1 MINMNT
7 LKKSSAIIS
16 RNLLIAFVVYFL
28 FYSFVKN
35 ANNLAFF
42 CTKFIVYFH
51 FICLNFHY
59 RKIMKICGDDMQTS
73 PQSNDKIYDLA
84 VIGGGINGVG
94 IAADASGRGLSVFL
108 CEKDDLASH
117 TSSASS
123 KLIHG
128 GLRYLE
134 HKEFRLVR
142 EALAEREVLL
152 AKAPHIIRPM
162 RFIMP
167 HRPHLRPAWLIR
179 TGLFFYDHLG
189 KREKLLGSNNVYFK
203 EDSPLN
209 SAITRGFEYSDCAVD
224 DSRLVVLN
232 AMHAR
237 EKGADVV
244 TRTRCLS
251 AQRDGQYWLVDL
263 ENEHGQFQIKAKA
276 LVNAAGPWVAQFI
289 KQDLQLKSPYGIR
302 LIQGSHII
310 VPKLYECDKAFIM
323 QNDDRR
329 IVFAIPYLDQYTMIG
344 TTDREYQGD
353 PAQVKITQEE
363 IDYLIEVSNAHF
375 KKQLTQQDIIWTFA
389 GVRPL
394 CDDESDNPSA
404 ITRDYTLAL
413 SKGEKGQAPLL
424 SVFGGKL
431 TTYRKLAESAMQQ
444 LKAFFPEMQGS
455 WTATEALPGGENMH
469 SVEQLIQEIRAQI
482 TDAPEALAK
491 RWASTYGSRIWNI
504 LGEITSVDQLGKHF
518 GQGLYAKEV
527 DYLSRFEWVT
537 STQDVL
543 WRRSKLGLSFMPSE
557 ELALDAYLA
566 AKQQSPHAA

>member
-1 MINMNT
+1 
-7 LKKSSAIIS
+7 
-16 RNLLIAFVVYFL
+16 
-28 FYSFVKN
+28 
-35 ANNLAFF
+35 
-42 CTKFIVYFH
+42 
-51 FICLNFHY
+51 
-59 RKIMKICGDDMQTS
+59 MQTS

-203 EDSPLN
+203 EDSPLKA
-209 SAITRGFEYSDCAVD
+209 AITRGFEYSDCAVD

-251 AQRDGQYWLVDL
+251 AQREGQYWVVDL
-263 ENEHGQFQIKAKA
+263 ENEKGQFQIKAKA

-310 VPKLYECDKAFIM
+310 VPKLYEGDKAFIM

-363 IDYLIEVSNAHF
+363 TDYLIKVSNEHF
-375 KKQLTQQDIIWTFA
+375 KTQLTQADIISTFA

-413 SKGEKGQAPLL
+413 SKESDNQAPLL

-444 LKAFFPEMQGS
+444 LKAFFPEMKES
-455 WTATEALPGGENMH
+455 WTATEALPGGENME
-469 SVEQLIQEIRAQI
+469 SVEQLILEIRAQV
-482 TDAPEALAK
+482 TDASEALAK
-491 RWASTYGSRIWNI
+491 RWTSAYGSRIWNI
-504 LGEITSVDQLGKHF
+504 LGEVSSVEQLGQHF
-518 GQGLYAKEV
+518 GQGLYAREV
-527 DYLSRFEWVT
+527 DYLCRFEWVT
-537 STQDVL
+537 NSQDIL
-543 WRRSKLGLSFMPSE
+543 WRRSKLGLNFAQSE
-557 ELALDAYLA
+557 VESLEAYLA
-566 AKQQSPHAA
+566 NKPNTTVAA

>member
-1 MINMNT
+1 
-7 LKKSSAIIS
+7 
-16 RNLLIAFVVYFL
+16 
-28 FYSFVKN
+28 
-35 ANNLAFF
+35 
-42 CTKFIVYFH
+42 
-51 FICLNFHY
+51 
-59 RKIMKICGDDMQTS
+59 MQTS
-73 PQSNDKIYDLA
+73 PLSKDKIYDIA

-94 IAADASGRGLSVFL
+94 IAADAAGRGLSVFL

-203 EDSPLN
+203 DDSPLN

-251 AQRDGQYWLVDL
+251 AQRVEGYWVVEL
-263 ENEHGQFQIKAKA
+263 ENAQGSFKIKAKA

-302 LIQGSHII
+302 LIQGSHIV
-310 VPKLYECDKAFIM
+310 VPKLYEGDKAFIM

-353 PAQVKITQEE
+353 PSKVQITQAET
-363 IDYLIEVSNAHF
+363 DYLLEVSNAHF
-375 KKQLTQQDIIWTFA
+375 KKQLTQADIIWTFA

-413 SKGEKGQAPLL
+413 SQETHDQAPLL

-431 TTYRKLAESAMQQ
+431 TTYRKLAESAMHQ
-444 LKAFFPEMQGS
+444 LNPFFPEMKES
-455 WTATEALPGGENMH
+455 WTASEALPGGENMA
-469 SVEQLIQEIRAQI
+469 SAEQLANEIRAQI
-482 TDAPEALAK
+482 TDVSESLAK
-491 RWASTYGSRIWNI
+491 RWATSYGSRIWNI
-504 LGEITSVDQLGKHF
+504 LGESVSIDQLGLGF
-518 GQGLYAKEV
+518 GHGLFAKEV
-527 DYLSRFEWVT
+527 DYLCRFEWATT
-537 STQDVL
+537 SEDIL
-543 WRRSKLGLSFMPSE
+543 WRRSKLGLVFAQNE
-557 ELALDAYLA
+557 IDRLDAYLSNKPNHTVA
-566 AKQQSPHAA
+566 A

>member
-1 MINMNT
+1 
-7 LKKSSAIIS
+7 
-16 RNLLIAFVVYFL
+16 
-28 FYSFVKN
+28 
-35 ANNLAFF
+35 
-42 CTKFIVYFH
+42 
-51 FICLNFHY
+51 
-59 RKIMKICGDDMQTS
+59 MQTS
-73 PQSNDKIYDLA
+73 PQTNERIYDLA

-224 DSRLVVLN
+224 DARLVVLN

-237 EKGADVV
+237 EKGAEVV

-251 AQRDGQYWLVDL
+251 AQREGQYWVVDL
-263 ENEHGQFQIKAKA
+263 ENAQGQFQIKAKV

-289 KQDLQLKSPYGIR
+289 KQDLQLQSPYGIR

-310 VPKLYECDKAFIM
+310 VPKLYEGDKAFIM

-344 TTDREYQGD
+344 TTDHEYQGD

-375 KKQLTQQDIIWTFA
+375 KKQLTQADIVSTFA

-413 SKGEKGQAPLL
+413 SKEADDQAPLL

-444 LKAFFPEMQGS
+444 LKAFFPEMQES
-455 WTATEALPGGENMH
+455 WTATEALPGGENMQ
-469 SVEQLIQEIRAQI
+469 SVAQLIQEIRAQI
-482 TDAPEALAK
+482 TDASDALAK
-491 RWASTYGSRIWNI
+491 RWTCAYGSRVWNF
-504 LGEITSVDQLGKHF
+504 LGEVTSVEQLGQHF
-518 GQGLYAKEV
+518 GQGLYVKEV
-527 DYLSRFEWVT
+527 DYLCTAEWVT
-537 STQDVL
+537 TSQDVL
-543 WRRSKLGLSFMPSE
+543 WRRSKLGLSFTQKE
-557 ELALDAYLA
+557 TEALDAYLTVKTHSNEA
-566 AKQQSPHAA
+566 A

>member
-1 MINMNT
+1 
-7 LKKSSAIIS
+7 
-16 RNLLIAFVVYFL
+16 
-28 FYSFVKN
+28 
-35 ANNLAFF
+35 
-42 CTKFIVYFH
+42 
-51 FICLNFHY
+51 
-59 RKIMKICGDDMQTS
+59 MQTS
-73 PQSNDKIYDLA
+73 PLLKDKIYDIA

-94 IAADASGRGLSVFL
+94 IAADAAGRGLSVFL

-203 EDSPLN
+203 DDSPLN

-251 AQRDGQYWLVDL
+251 AQRVEGYWVVEL
-263 ENEHGQFQIKAKA
+263 ENAQGSFKIKAKA

-289 KQDLQLKSPYGIR
+289 KQDLELKSPYGIR
-302 LIQGSHII
+302 LIQGSHIV
-310 VPKLYECDKAFIM
+310 VPKLYEGDKAFIM

-353 PAQVKITQEE
+353 PSKVQITQAET
-363 IDYLIEVSNAHF
+363 DYLLEVSNAHF
-375 KKQLTQQDIIWTFA
+375 KKQLTQADIIWTFA

-413 SKGEKGQAPLL
+413 SQETHDQAPLL

-444 LKAFFPEMQGS
+444 LKAFFPEMKGS
-455 WTATEALPGGENMH
+455 WTATEALPGGENME
-469 SVEQLIQEIRAQI
+469 SVEQLMREIRAQV
-482 TDAPEALAK
+482 TDASEDLVK
-491 RWASTYGSRIWNI
+491 RWASAYGSRIWNI
-504 LGEITSVDQLGKHF
+504 LGEKSSVEQLGQHF
-518 GQGLYAKEV
+518 GQGLYAREV
-527 DYLSRFEWVT
+527 DYLCTAEWVT
-537 STQDVL
+537 TSQDVL
-543 WRRSKLGLSFMPSE
+543 WRRSKLGLSFTQKESE
-557 ELALDAYLA
+557 ALDAYLIVKIHSNEA
-566 AKQQSPHAA
+566 A

>member
-1 MINMNT
+1 
-7 LKKSSAIIS
+7 
-16 RNLLIAFVVYFL
+16 
-28 FYSFVKN
+28 
-35 ANNLAFF
+35 
-42 CTKFIVYFH
+42 
-51 FICLNFHY
+51 
-59 RKIMKICGDDMQTS
+59 MQTS
-73 PQSNDKIYDLA
+73 PLLKDKIYDIA

-94 IAADASGRGLSVFL
+94 IAADAAGRGLSVFL

-203 EDSPLN
+203 DDSPLN

-251 AQRDGQYWLVDL
+251 AQRVEGYWVVEL
-263 ENEHGQFQIKAKA
+263 ENAQGSFKIKAKA

-302 LIQGSHII
+302 LIQGSHIV
-310 VPKLYECDKAFIM
+310 VPKLYEGDKAFIM

-353 PAQVKITQEE
+353 PSKVQITQAET
-363 IDYLIEVSNAHF
+363 DYLLEVSNAHF
-375 KKQLTQQDIIWTFA
+375 KKQLTQADIIWTFA

-413 SKGEKGQAPLL
+413 SQETHDQAPLL

-444 LKAFFPEMQGS
+444 LIAFFPEMKGS
-455 WTATEALPGGENMH
+455 WTATEALPGGENMA
-469 SVEQLIQEIRAQI
+469 SAEQLVNEIRAQI
-482 TDAPEALAK
+482 TDVSESLAK
-491 RWASTYGSRIWNI
+491 RWATSYGSRIWNI
-504 LGEITSVDQLGKHF
+504 LGEAVSIDQLGLSF
-518 GQGLYAKEV
+518 GHGLFAKEV
-527 DYLSRFEWVT
+527 DYLCRFEWVT
-537 STQDVL
+537 TSEDIL
-543 WRRSKLGLSFMPSE
+543 WRRSKLGLVFAQNE
-557 ELALDAYLA
+557 IDRLDAYLSNKPNHTVA
-566 AKQQSPHAA
+566 A

>member
-1 MINMNT
+1 
-7 LKKSSAIIS
+7 
-16 RNLLIAFVVYFL
+16 
-28 FYSFVKN
+28 
-35 ANNLAFF
+35 
-42 CTKFIVYFH
+42 
-51 FICLNFHY
+51 
-59 RKIMKICGDDMQTS
+59 MQTS
-73 PQSNDKIYDLA
+73 PLLKDKIYDIA

-94 IAADASGRGLSVFL
+94 IAADAAGRGLSVFL

-203 EDSPLN
+203 DDSPLN

-251 AQRDGQYWLVDL
+251 AQRVEGYWVVEL
-263 ENEHGQFQIKAKA
+263 ENAQGSFKIKAKA

-302 LIQGSHII
+302 LIQGSHIV
-310 VPKLYECDKAFIM
+310 VPKLYEGDKAFIM

-353 PAQVKITQEE
+353 PSKVQITQAET
-363 IDYLIEVSNAHF
+363 DYLLEVSNAHF
-375 KKQLTQQDIIWTFA
+375 KKQLTQADIIWTFA

-413 SKGEKGQAPLL
+413 SQETHDQAPLL

-444 LKAFFPEMQGS
+444 LKAFFPEMKGS
-455 WTATEALPGGENMH
+455 WTATEALPGGENMA
-469 SVEQLIQEIRAQI
+469 SAEQLVNEIRAQI
-482 TDAPEALAK
+482 TDVSESLAK
-491 RWASTYGSRIWNI
+491 RWATSYGSRIWNI
-504 LGEITSVDQLGKHF
+504 LGEAVSIDQLGLSF
-518 GQGLYAKEV
+518 GHGLFAKEV
-527 DYLSRFEWVT
+527 DYLCRFEWATT
-537 STQDVL
+537 SEDIL
-543 WRRSKLGLSFMPSE
+543 WRRSKLGLVFAQNE
-557 ELALDAYLA
+557 IDRLDAYLSNKPNHTVA
-566 AKQQSPHAA
+566 A

>member
-1 MINMNT
+1 
-7 LKKSSAIIS
+7 
-16 RNLLIAFVVYFL
+16 
-28 FYSFVKN
+28 
-35 ANNLAFF
+35 
-42 CTKFIVYFH
+42 
-51 FICLNFHY
+51 
-59 RKIMKICGDDMQTS
+59 MQTS
-73 PQSNDKIYDLA
+73 PLLKDKIYDIA

-94 IAADASGRGLSVFL
+94 IAADAAGRGLSVFL

-203 EDSPLN
+203 DDSPLN

-251 AQRDGQYWLVDL
+251 AQRVEGYWVVEL
-263 ENEHGQFQIKAKA
+263 ENAQGSFKIKAKA

-289 KQDLQLKSPYGIR
+289 KRDLELKSPYGIR
-302 LIQGSHII
+302 LIQGSHIV
-310 VPKLYECDKAFIM
+310 VPKLYEGDKAFIM

-329 IVFAIPYLDQYTMIG
+329 IVFAIPYLEQYTMIG

-353 PAQVKITQEE
+353 PSKVQITQAET
-363 IDYLIEVSNAHF
+363 DYLLEVSNAHF
-375 KKQLTQQDIIWTFA
+375 KKQLTQADIIWTFA

-413 SKGEKGQAPLL
+413 SQETHDQAPLL

-444 LKAFFPEMQGS
+444 LKAFFPEMKGS
-455 WTATEALPGGENMH
+455 WTATEALPGGENMA
-469 SVEQLIQEIRAQI
+469 SAEQLVNEIRAQI
-482 TDAPEALAK
+482 TDVSESLAK
-491 RWASTYGSRIWNI
+491 RWATSYGSRIWNI
-504 LGEITSVDQLGKHF
+504 LGEAVSIDQLGLSF
-518 GQGLYAKEV
+518 GHGLFAKEV
-527 DYLSRFEWVT
+527 DYLCRFEWVT
-537 STQDVL
+537 TSEDIL
-543 WRRSKLGLSFMPSE
+543 WRRSKLGLVFAQNE
-557 ELALDAYLA
+557 IDRLDAYLSNKPNHIVA
-566 AKQQSPHAA
+566 A